1 MPPKKMPEL
10 TDEFYEKIRGIIRE
24 EIDAS
29 LDNRFAIFKKD
40 VNDRLDRFE
49 TNNTQ
54 VTDTLRT
61 SIDTLKTNTL
71 PAMAKHYDDIL
82 MKLTKSAKSLK

>member
-29 LDNRFAIFKKD
+29 LDTRFAIFKKD
-40 VNDRLDRFE
+40 VNDRHGLDIFE
-49 TNNTQ
+49 SNNTQ

-71 PAMAKHYDDIL
+71 PAMAKH
-82 MKLTKSAKSLK
+82 